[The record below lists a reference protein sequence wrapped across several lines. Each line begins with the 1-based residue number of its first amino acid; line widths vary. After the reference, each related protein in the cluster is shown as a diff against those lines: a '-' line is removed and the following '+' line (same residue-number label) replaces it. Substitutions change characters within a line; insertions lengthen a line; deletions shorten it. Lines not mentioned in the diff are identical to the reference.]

1 MTKAL
6 HRHYSPTVG
15 LEERPLYSGS
25 GRETSHLMFYSGSG
39 RETSLKGLI
48 DPFEIYQAFVV
59 VVSSSSETC
68 ASVSQEK

>member
-1 MTKAL
+1 
-6 HRHYSPTVG
+6 
-15 LEERPLYSGS
+15 
-25 GRETSHLMFYSGSG
+25 MFYSGSG